1 MTETLRQ
8 FGEQEPRPVWKD
20 LIEIEKLIAAG
31 MKRIDASGPDFL
43 AKEEILKELRK
54 RYNWYEKWASSTFE
68 DRQTWAE
75 ESSGES
81 DDYTHGYY
89 LYRFIDLAEENYK
102 TALGFFA
109 PGKVDDTF
117 NQVMNA
123 TIESSVE
130 ELEDIRALIGTI
142 NIEKVTE
149 ALLEYLLV
157 FKKEVIYKDLTD
169 SERLG
174 LEEQAKEIE
183 SQILDENFLNKALPA
198 FIEKLIETIRK

>member
-89 LYRFIDLAEENYK
+89 LYRFIDLAEKNYK
-102 TALGFFA
+102 TALDAYA
-109 PGKVDDTF
+109 PGGIENTL
-117 NQVMNA
+117 NQVGND
-123 TIESSVE
+123 TIESSAQ
-130 ELEDIRALIGTI
+130 ELEDIKVLIKTTDI
-142 NIEKVTE
+142 
-149 ALLEYLLV
+149 
-157 FKKEVIYKDLTD
+157 KEV
-169 SERLG
+169 
-174 LEEQAKEIE
+174 AK
-183 SQILDENFLNKALPA
+183 
-198 FIEKLIETIRK
+198 KLLAY